1 MENQEQAR
9 KVVGGAGIDRR
20 DFLKG
25 AAVSGAAALAA
36 GALAGCAPQG
46 GTETTAD
53 DLAATGTGGE
63 SEWGTFDENGKFTPS
78 FLADPEPI
86 PDDAIVEEF
95 DAEIVVVGFG
105 LTGLSAAR
113 EAMEE
118 GADVFVIEKGDT
130 HHVHSHQFHAI
141 NAQAQKDAGYE
152 VSEEEIDALVDR
164 VMSDHRE
171 RVDRRM

>member
-53 DLAATGTGGE
+53 DLAATGTGGGE
-63 SEWGTFDENGKFTPS
+63 RMGH
-78 FLADPEPI
+78 L
-86 PDDAIVEEF
+86 
-95 DAEIVVVGFG
+95 
-105 LTGLSAAR
+105 R
-113 EAMEE
+113 
-118 GADVFVIEKGDT
+118 
-130 HHVHSHQFHAI
+130 
-141 NAQAQKDAGYE
+141 
-152 VSEEEIDALVDR
+152 
-164 VMSDHRE
+164 RE
-171 RVDRRM
+171 RKVHPFVLGRSGAHSR